1 MKKLQLDRK
10 KDEFIN
16 ELICLNEKLV
26 VDIISEYI
34 LCYMDKEDFIPI
46 ILKKFRFMKKKDIE
60 ELKKELNKYLKEYSE
75 EPEYPF

>member
-34 LCYMDKEDFIPI
+34 LCYMDKEDFIHI